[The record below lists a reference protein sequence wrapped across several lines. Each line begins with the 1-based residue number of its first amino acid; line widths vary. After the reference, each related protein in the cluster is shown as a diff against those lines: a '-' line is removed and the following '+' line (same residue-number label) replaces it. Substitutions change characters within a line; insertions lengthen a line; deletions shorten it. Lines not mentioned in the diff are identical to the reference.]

1 MFNEAR
7 RLSGIY
13 SIGELTVIDGVVLK
27 ASGMTWSNMRYVRSF
42 FKHQAKWKR
51 ILPSEKKI
59 KDKMKQYEIPYET
72 GYIDN
77 PLIDKPKIPYIH
89 IQIPH
94 LWDTITS
101 LATQRY
107 HSGQLLVWPNQADDE
122 LLFAI
127 GTDKGGRSTKLL
139 LSWLN
144 HDQPQSDDAS
154 FILGLYEGQEDH
166 ALMSLVFRELLRC
179 LGKKPDGW
187 CINLSS
193 NDERAVATYSKIMK
207 SHLCKQCNVK
217 ESTKPVWLKK
227 MSATKC
233 RYVH

>member
-13 SIGELTVIDGVVLK
+13 STGGLTVIDGVVLK
-27 ASGMTWSNMRYVRSF
+27 ASGMTWSNMRYVRTF
-42 FKHQAKWKR
+42 FNHQAKWKR

-59 KDKMKQYEIPYET
+59 KDKIKQYAIPYET
-72 GYIDN
+72 GFIDN
-77 PLIDKPKIPYIH
+77 PLIDKPKITYIH

-94 LWDTITS
+94 WWNTITT

-127 GTDKGGRSTKLL
+127 GVDKGGRSTKLL
-139 LSWLN
+139 LTWLN

-154 FILGLYEGQEDH
+154 FMLCLYEGPEDH
-166 ALMSLVFRELLRC
+166 ALMSMVFREFLQC
-179 LGKKPDGW
+179 IDNKPDGW
-187 CINLSS
+187 CINLST
-193 NDERAVATYSKIMK
+193 NNERAVGSYSKTMK
-207 SHLCKQCNVK
+207 SDSCKQCKV
-217 ESTKPVWLKK
+217 ETSTKPVWLKK
-227 MSATKC
+227 MTITKC
-233 RYVH
+233 R